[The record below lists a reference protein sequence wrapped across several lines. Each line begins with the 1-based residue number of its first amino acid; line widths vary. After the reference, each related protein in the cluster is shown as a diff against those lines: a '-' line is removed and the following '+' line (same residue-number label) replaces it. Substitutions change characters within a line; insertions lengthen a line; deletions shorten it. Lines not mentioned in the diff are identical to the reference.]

1 LKNTSLER
9 KINMKKLYRKQ
20 QGRVLTG
27 LCNGI
32 ADYFEL
38 DVSLIRLG
46 WIVFCCLG
54 GSGVLAYI
62 IASIVVPSDD
72 TTVIPK

>member
-1 LKNTSLER
+1 
-9 KINMKKLYRKQ
+9 MKKLYRKQ

>member
-1 LKNTSLER
+1 
-9 KINMKKLYRKQ
+9 MKKLYRKQ
-20 QGRVLTG
+20 QGKVLTG
-27 LCNGI
+27 LCNGM

-62 IASIVVPSDD
+62 IASIVVPSDNN
-72 TTVIPK
+72 TVIEK